1 MGSIST
7 SHVIRFARRTSAVLA
22 LLCLV
27 WMFFGERVAKAQV
40 STTLESG
47 QQEQVKFGVHIAS
60 IKDLDFFQGSFKVA
74 FWIWWVYDDENYVP
88 HEQIELINAAD
99 FKLETFV
106 KRTLDDGSPHLGAKF
121 ISTMWQRW
129 DLNNF
134 PFDRQELRIVIESVG
149 PRSHQLQFY
158 PDLENSTINPDVD
171 LDGWRILG
179 VNLISESYE
188 YDSTLGV
195 SSVEPVVRPRL
206 TIEIPMKRDNISLFF
221 RVYVGYLIAIL
232 ITSLLYFVDV
242 IPLQPRINM
251 LMGSIFAAIGNKY
264 VIDTNYPPPSS
275 FSLSERIE
283 LSAFALIAIAF
294 SVTVISANLIAADR
308 KPFADRLNTYTV
320 AITVPLC
327 LVFIGSAIYSALK

>member
-1 MGSIST
+1 MDVIST
-7 SHVIRFARRTSAVLA
+7 DHVNRLARRTIAVLT
-22 LLCLV
+22 LLCLFC
-27 WMFFGERVAKAQV
+27 MFSSERVAKAQV
-40 STTLESG
+40 DTGLESD

-60 IKDLDFFQGSFKVA
+60 INDLDFFQGSFKVA
-74 FWIWWVYDDENYVP
+74 FWIWWVYDDENYSP

-106 KRTLDDGSPHLGAKF
+106 RRTLDDGSQHLGAKF
-121 ISTMWQRW
+121 IATMWQRW
-129 DLNNF
+129 DLRNF

-149 PRSHQLQFY
+149 ARSRQLQFY
-158 PDLENSTINPDVD
+158 PGIENSTVSPEVD

-179 VNLISESYE
+179 VNLVPERYE
-188 YDSTLGV
+188 YSSNLGL
-195 SSVEPVVRPRL
+195 SSEEPVIRPRV
-206 TIEIPMKRDNISLFF
+206 TIKIPMKRDNISLFF

-232 ITSLLYFVDV
+232 ITCLLYFVDV

-275 FSLSERIE
+275 TSLSERIE

-294 SVTVISANLIAADR
+294 LITVVSANLVMADKKSIAD
-308 KPFADRLNTYTV
+308 KLNFYTV
-320 AITVPLC
+320 MITVPLC
-327 LVFIGSAIYSALK
+327 LVFIGSAVYLALE